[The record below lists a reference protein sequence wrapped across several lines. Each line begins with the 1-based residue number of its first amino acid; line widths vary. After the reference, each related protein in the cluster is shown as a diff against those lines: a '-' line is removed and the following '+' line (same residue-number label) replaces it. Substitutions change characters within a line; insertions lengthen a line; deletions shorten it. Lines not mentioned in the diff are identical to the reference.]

1 MRFSKHCWQ
10 CPILVKLQLQRCSV
24 RKVLLKIRKPQVYS
38 CKFCET
44 FKNNFFHRS
53 PPVAAFKRLKAEAV
67 ARWLSVKKMFLEVS
81 LNSQENTC
89 AKVSFLQPQA
99 CNFIKIESLTQVFSC
114 QFCKQFYNK
123 CLFWRTSLVTT
134 SVKACNFTKK
144 RLCKISLCRWLFCK
158 NNDTINC
165 DDNNDAI
172 CSLTLRHLLQV
183 AHERKFHFFT
193 FQRVIHLPQSSAFLS
208 WLKF

>member
-38 CKFCET
+38 CKFCEI

-89 AKVSFLQPQA
+89 AKVSFLQP
-99 CNFIKIESLTQVFSC
+99 
-114 QFCKQFYNK
+114 
-123 CLFWRTSLVTT
+123 
-134 SVKACNFTKK
+134 
-144 RLCKISLCRWLFCK
+144 
-158 NNDTINC
+158 
-165 DDNNDAI
+165 
-172 CSLTLRHLLQV
+172 
-183 AHERKFHFFT
+183 
-193 FQRVIHLPQSSAFLS
+193 
-208 WLKF
+208 